1 MIESHCNP
9 DAAWSDAA
17 QQITPEVLAEMLE
30 IYKSETLIFQ
40 DLMKKWA
47 NTEL

>member
-17 QQITPEVLAEMLE
+17 QQITPEVLAEMLGNLQ
-30 IYKSETLIFQ
+30 IRNSDISGF
-40 DLMKKWA
+40 
-47 NTEL
+47 